1 MNALVYR
8 VTKGKDMAKTQT
20 PYVPALSYDWLTKF
34 YDPLIKWG
42 MQENTF
48 KAALINQ
55 AQIKE
60 SFKSLDIGC
69 GTATL
74 ALLIKRQHPSSEVYG
89 IDGDDN
95 ILAIAQE
102 KVASSGLA
110 INLKKA
116 MAYNLP
122 YPDNYFDRVF
132 SSLVFHHLTTE
143 NKELAFKEVLRVL
156 KPSGEFH
163 LADWDKGHNLLMKI
177 ASLTVQ
183 LLDGFETTKD
193 NFQGRLQDIF
203 MCSGFKQ
210 VERTNRFM
218 TVLGTLSLFKGSKSN

>member
-1 MNALVYR
+1 MS
-8 VTKGKDMAKTQT
+8 KTQT
-20 PYVPALSYDWLTKF
+20 PYIPALSYDWLTKF

-48 KAALINQ
+48 KNALVKQ
-55 AQIKE
+55 AQIE
-60 SFKSLDIGC
+60 DGFKLLDVGC

-74 ALLIKRQHPSSEVYG
+74 AILIKEQHPLSEVYG

-95 ILAIAQE
+95 ILSIAQE
-102 KVASSGLA
+102 KVTSSGLS

-116 MAYNLP
+116 MAYQLP
-122 YPDNYFDRVF
+122 YPDNHFDRVF

-143 NKELAFKEVLRVL
+143 QKGLAFKEISRVL
-156 KPSGEFH
+156 KPNGEFH

-183 LLDGFETTKD
+183 LLDGFQTTSD

-203 MCSGFKQ
+203 MAAGFKQ
-210 VERTNRFM
+210 VERSQQFM
-218 TVLGTLSLFKGSKSN
+218 TVLGTLSLFKGKKHINR